1 MPLNVEFYSDR
12 ASWLAARRGPF
23 SIGASEAAAVL
34 GVSPYMD
41 PWAFWEI
48 KQGHAMSHDDRDD
61 AVLSRGNRWEPVV
74 LAEYADAS
82 GSTIVEPGAHFGRKG
97 TIVTLSN
104 TEFPWLRESP
114 DAFALDRYGVLGHA
128 EAKTAMDR
136 DAWTNDRGA
145 IIDKWSNGSEEL
157 MPPHYAVQA
166 YVQLAVTDLPWND
179 VCALVPSNGWLE
191 VRWLRLMRDEDTQS
205 AIVEALDA
213 WREKHLVRGDA
224 PDVDGSSACNRYLAR
239 RLNVPKKRA
248 SRVATPEEAAAMREV
263 ALLRAQT
270 KAAEERVK
278 SLTNSLVV
286 SAGESIVRLSD
297 DKKGPYG
304 QAEPSSGRTT
314 IDSKKLKDEFPD
326 AYAACKRTSA
336 PGVSFATYR
345 FEKEKADE

>member
-1 MPLNVEFYSDR
+1 MPLTVDFYGDR
-12 ASWLAARRGPF
+12 TSWLAARRDPF
-23 SIGASEAAAVL
+23 SIGASEAAAAL

-41 PWAFWEI
+41 PWAFWEL
-48 KQGHAMSHDDRDD
+48 KQGHAEARDEREEV
-61 AVLSRGNRWEPVV
+61 VLSRGSRWEPVV

-82 GSTIVEPGAHFGRKG
+82 GAKIVEPGAHFGRKG

-104 TEFPWLRESP
+104 TAFPWLRESP
-114 DAFALDRYGVLGHA
+114 DAFVIDRYGVLGHA

-136 DAWTNDRGA
+136 DAWTSERGMVIDR
-145 IIDKWSNGSEEL
+145 WSDGCENL
-157 MPPHYAVQA
+157 MPPYYAVQA

-191 VRWLRLMRDEDTQS
+191 VRWLRLMRDNDTQD
-205 AIVEALDA
+205 AIVESLGA
-213 WREKHLVRGDA
+213 WREKHLIGGDP

-239 RLNVPKKRA
+239 RMNVPQKRA

-263 ALLRAQT
+263 AALRAQT

-278 SLTNSLVV
+278 ALTNSLVV
-286 SAGESIVRLSD
+286 SAGESVVRISD

-304 QAEPSSGRTT
+304 QAEPNAGRTT
-314 IDSKKLKDEFPD
+314 IDSKRLKDEFPD

-336 PGVSFATYR
+336 PSVSFATYR
-345 FEKEKADE
+345 FEKE